1 MFNRILLGKCC
12 KICFE
17 ILVHIRLIDEPNA
30 KQKPF
35 VTTTTTATPRVDPVT
50 VAVTTLNAEKPTI
63 YDIITETEKNQTQFL
78 SRSQQPAISSTVSAP
93 LALPLSSQIPMQIQ
107 RSGVDSPKAIG
118 HHVEMHHSGH
128 PGIAE
133 PLTWQQLESEMSMV
147 DQSLK
152 ESSTSKDGISTWILL
167 SGSEKQPSMVA
178 TPATTTVAHVEKVDI
193 KDDRQNYRFGEIH
206 SGDKIVKPVKM
217 RDSMENK
224 KPKPNPEKKNRPT
237 STTVAP
243 KTTLTAK
250 TTVAPSSSTSGILLA
265 SDFMNDK
272 NRRKTPLANLN
283 KLNKRKTSTT
293 TTTAAPIVSIEK
305 VDDTPTTI
313 EEMETTTPVS
323 FIVLEP
329 KIAGFDLPQD
339 RSPATKKPQKSN
351 NSSKTKKKPTKK
363 NKVTA
368 VTKQPSKVKEKPIST
383 TIYNY
388 LSREVMPSVGIL
400 GAGILIT
407 GIASYFLSPFGALR
421 RSYDEATDRQDN
433 IDNIYSVNNEEYAS
447 EGGDNGQHEEEVFS
461 KFLAGMPMRD
471 VPRYVKYFKPDGPH
485 PNQPMGPNY
494 PYRQQVRHQQQ
505 AQAHAQA
512 QAQASN
518 IVPKYSNP
526 YMRYRTAPSPHYNSA
541 QYNPQPNYPTYRNHQ
556 MSTQPAVQQ
565 QPVSPVY
572 NPQFHEMQKQKSFAN
587 MDTILKHQTT
597 IYGKASESNA
607 NNVEEKSIGTD
618 IQAAAA
624 AEEERLPAA
633 EGLVSDV
640 TENEAIDDIPAK
652 IQRRT
657 NTYVVGSAIT
667 DTQPGEAVVSAS
679 MTASVDGLPSIKGIV
694 EPVITVT
701 ASSHGPRRRRRR
713 DTATVTQKPA
723 KDSPHKTNVHENQ
736 QSTTTTTTKSPPMQ
750 GTRLYSA
757 TDYSYLASE
766 YNMLSEKIM
775 SFDRDYTN
783 AENEKKIEKKLHA
796 EFKSIANDYDALKQ
810 AVEGAK
816 AIEQFEKQV
825 RIRAKNFELSVVLKT
840 GISTLRQRIK
850 YLSDLVEHPEDDRII
865 EKINRRNGSSEL
877 GPTSNTTVI
886 TTSLPDGENGFV
898 GFLKLLQLKAQFGL
912 NLLQNI
918 RPSFERAF
926 EEVFKR
932 PYEKQD

>member
-1 MFNRILLGKCC
+1 MAL
-12 KICFE
+12 
-17 ILVHIRLIDEPNA
+17 
-30 KQKPF
+30 
-35 VTTTTTATPRVDPVT
+35 
-50 VAVTTLNAEKPTI
+50 TTLNAEKPTI
-63 YDIITETEKNQTQFL
+63 YDIISETEKNQTQFS
-78 SRSQQPAISSTVSAP
+78 SRSQQAMVSSTESAP
-93 LALPLSSQIPMQIQ
+93 LALPLSSQMPMQNQ
-107 RSGVDSPKAIG
+107 RSNIDTPKAIG
-118 HHVEMHHSGH
+118 HHVEMHHNGH

-133 PLTWQQLESEMSMV
+133 PLSWQQLESEMSMV

-167 SGSEKQPSMVA
+167 SGSEKQPSIMA

-193 KDDRQNYRFGEIH
+193 KDDRQNYRFGENH
-206 SGDKIVKPVKM
+206 SAGDKIVKPVKM
-217 RDSMENK
+217 RDSMENNK
-224 KPKPNPEKKNRPT
+224 KPKPEKKNRPT
-237 STTVAP
+237 TSTTIVP
-243 KTTLTAK
+243 KSTLAAK
-250 TTVAPSSSTSGILLA
+250 TTVAPSSTSGILLA
-265 SDFMNDK
+265 SDFMMNDK

-283 KLNKRKTSTT
+283 KLNKRRTTVTTTT
-293 TTTAAPIVSIEK
+293 TTTAAVPYVSNERI
-305 VDDTPTTI
+305 DDTPTTA

-339 RSPATKKPQKSN
+339 RSPGTKKPQKTN
-351 NSSKTKKKPTKK
+351 TAAKTKKKPAKK

-368 VTKQPSKVKEKPIST
+368 ITKQPSKVKEKPIST

-388 LSREVMPSVGIL
+388 LSREVMPSVGFL
-400 GAGILIT
+400 GAGILLT

-421 RSYDEATDRQDN
+421 RSYDEASDRQDN

-485 PNQPMGPNY
+485 PNQPHPNQPIGPNY
-494 PYRQQVRHQQQ
+494 PYRQQVRHQQPQ
-505 AQAHAQA
+505 QQQPQAHVL
-512 QAQASN
+512 AQASN
-518 IVPKYSNP
+518 VVPKFSNP

-556 MSTQPAVQQ
+556 MSTQPAIQQ
-565 QPVSPVY
+565 QQPQPVSPVY

-587 MDTILKHQTT
+587 SMDAILKHQTT
-597 IYGKASESNA
+597 IYGKTSEANA
-607 NNVEEKSIGTD
+607 NNVEEKSIGSD
-618 IQAAAA
+618 IEAAP
-624 AEEERLPAA
+624 EEEQLPAA
-633 EGLVSDV
+633 EGLVSDARD
-640 TENEAIDDIPAK
+640 NEAVDDVSAK
-652 IQRRT
+652 MQRRT

-679 MTASVDGLPSIKGIV
+679 MTASVDGLPAIKGIV

-723 KDSPHKTNVHENQ
+723 KDSANKSKVQENQ
-736 QSTTTTTTKSPPMQ
+736 QSTTTISTTTTTTAAPPMH

-766 YNMLSEKIM
+766 YNLLTDKIM

-783 AENEKKIEKKLHA
+783 PENEKKIEKKLNA
-796 EFKSIANDYDALKQ
+796 EYQSITKDYEALKK
-810 AVEGAK
+810 AVDGAK

-850 YLSDLVEHPEDDRII
+850 YLNDLVEHPEDDRII

-877 GPTSNTTVI
+877 ESTI
-886 TTSLPDGENGFV
+886 TTSNSTATTSTLPDGENGFV

-926 EEVFKR
+926 EDVFKR